1 MNTPQAARAQVGQGP
16 IAIGDGAIGELNPPH
31 DFPHIP
37 LRKRDEAVPYGAA
50 PHVARSAI
58 GARSSTPIIPTLLT
72 HHDLAALFGRRD
84 IIRAVRQWRSENG
97 FPAPL
102 PWSRRPL
109 RWDAKAVQRWKD
121 NAERDA
127 GCLVQPEGR

>member
-1 MNTPQAARAQVGQGP
+1 MS
-16 IAIGDGAIGELNPPH
+16 LH

-37 LRKRDEAVPYGAA
+37 LRKRDEAVPYG
-50 PHVARSAI
+50 R
-58 GARSSTPIIPTLLT
+58 TPIIPTLLT

-121 NAERDA
+121 NAEQKE
-127 GCLVQPEGR
+127 GCL